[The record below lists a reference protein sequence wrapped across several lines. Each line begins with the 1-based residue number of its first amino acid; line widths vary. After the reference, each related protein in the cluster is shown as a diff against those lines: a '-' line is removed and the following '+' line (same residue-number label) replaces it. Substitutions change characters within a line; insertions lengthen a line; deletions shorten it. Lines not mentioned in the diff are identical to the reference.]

1 VVTDPTAPPSHPLE
15 RALYGLLG
23 EGRVPGVADLGGL
36 GAIVEGSSTVATSPL
51 AGEVL
56 AAVLREPGLANGDD
70 ALRWRTAVGNL
81 VRGAVTDTVLVEMI
95 DAAHACESLPEIVAE
110 EIFMALL
117 QKATSISG
125 EISGY
130 ARAVALEGAFR
141 FALSNRRRQFRLLD
155 ALLSITLA
163 DGPEY
168 LPYAAKILGVA
179 HSYWREDEL
188 VNVLTGLVDCEEAA
202 YEATF
207 ELGMAALTSA
217 LDEPHRETAAR
228 LFGEALRWF
237 RKAQVLREHAPEA
250 LLYVESLTLLT
261 DFEGH
266 GTKPE
271 LAARSRSIH
280 QAAFELLAWHTDDSS
295 PAWLGARHLQ
305 ASCWNSL
312 ASVLISLVDS
322 LDEVS
327 WWEPAVVIESQVLA
341 AYSAGRT
348 VLKRNREG
356 YLETLLRPRIEA
368 SIGGREGHAYLVRR
382 WALQNQQHALIP
394 EAHALLTGIER
405 AMSPAVEVPRH
416 PFEAGTVWAP
426 VAAVLS
432 QARCSLETEHRVKE
446 LIANAFTSSL
456 ENLSGTEI
464 DIFDHCR
471 SAVEKHP
478 DHRNNVRGA
487 KLFDTVLLW
496 TVRFLKNRLEMTK
509 KDDAT
514 VAYLFE
520 SADGTLPLE
529 SALQDDYFRWLA
541 TQTAAGEIEAT
552 NLGSGRADVALKT
565 TGERIVIEV
574 KRELQDASFD
584 ALTKSYAGQT
594 SDYQNVSIR
603 LGFLLVLDLTEAKR
617 AGTPH
622 MRSLVECRSVL
633 RAGEDA
639 PRYVV
644 IVKVPGRRYTPHAV
658 RADAMSLPQGGN
670 TALAG
675 IPGRRSQVT

>member
-1 VVTDPTAPPSHPLE
+1 MPA
-15 RALYGLLG
+15 
-23 EGRVPGVADLGGL
+23 VADLGGL
-36 GAIVEGSSTVATSPL
+36 GAIVEESSTVATSPL

-56 AAVLREPGLANGDD
+56 AALLREPSHASED
-70 ALRWRTAVGNL
+70 AALLWRTAVGNL
-81 VRGAVTDTVLVEMI
+81 VRGALTDTVLLEMI
-95 DAAHACESLPEIVAE
+95 DAAHVCENLPEVAAE
-110 EIFMALL
+110 EIFTALL
-117 QKATSISG
+117 QKAVSTSG
-125 EISGY
+125 ELSGY

-141 FALSNRRRQFRLLD
+141 FALSSRRRQLRLLS
-155 ALLSITLA
+155 ALLNITLA

-168 LPYAAKILGVA
+168 LRYAAKILGVA
-179 HSYWREDEL
+179 HSHWREDEL

-228 LFGEALRWF
+228 LFAEALRWF
-237 RKAQVLREHAPEA
+237 RKAQSLREHAPEA

-261 DFEGH
+261 DFAGH
-266 GTKPE
+266 RTKPE
-271 LAARSRSIH
+271 LAARSVSIH
-280 QAAFELLAWHTDDSS
+280 KAAFELVAWHTDDSS

-305 ASCWNSL
+305 ASCWNNL

-368 SIGGREGHAYLVRR
+368 SIGCREGHAYLVKR
-382 WALQNQQHALIP
+382 WALQNHQHALIP

-405 AMSPAVEVPRH
+405 TMFHAVGVSRH
-416 PFEAGTVWAP
+416 PSEAGTVWAP

-432 QARCSLETEHRVKE
+432 QARCSPETENRVKE
-446 LIANAFTSSL
+446 LITNAFTSSL

-471 SAVEKHP
+471 STVEQHP
-478 DHRNNVRGA
+478 DHRDNVRGA

-509 KDDAT
+509 KDDAG

-520 SADGTLPLE
+520 NVDGALPPE
-529 SALQDDYFRWLA
+529 SALQDDYFRWLS

-584 ALTKSYAGQT
+584 ALAKSYAGQT
-594 SDYQNVSIR
+594 CDYQNVSIR

-617 AGTPH
+617 SGTPH
-622 MRSLVECRSVL
+622 MRALVECRPVV
-633 RAGEDA
+633 RANEDA

-658 RADAMSLPQGGN
+658 RAGD
-670 TALAG
+670 
-675 IPGRRSQVT
+675 